1 MSQQSDDV
9 LRDEEKKK
17 YEARGILAY
26 MYRDLLCGMKIDL
39 PRYYDLLNRWIKDP
53 ANGIPDD
60 GRTRSTERGNLL
72 KAIFADDMTW
82 NSFLKAIKI
91 HRPKRLIITVALDF
105 GSNRPMPTTQV
116 KLPLR
121 TIDLD
126 VEKD

>member
-9 LRDEEKKK
+9 LRDVNKKK
-17 YEARGILAY
+17 HDAKGILAY
-26 MYRDLLCGMKIDL
+26 MYRDLLSSMGISLD
-39 PRYYDLLNRWIKDP
+39 RYYDLLNRWIKDP

-116 KLPLR
+116 KLPL
-121 TIDLD
+121 ISKPLLGNS
-126 VEKD
+126 